1 MKHRVMANDVVGVAR
16 EAGDR
21 QTRRLFVELDV
32 EMAAS
37 HSCPLCS
44 LEESIVDV
52 RHQLGEDVCHLD
64 AQLGD
69 SYGGCPHDCTTVEH
83 IETDIDEGCVCP
95 VFVRYGCVP
104 QVTESEDSTVVVK
117 TYLSDRERLTELIG
131 DLRRTVEDVSVRRLK
146 RVDAGSESPRQKFV
160 TLDLYELTQKQRQ
173 AVTAAVAAGY
183 YETPREISLGELA
196 DRLDISKSA
205 LSQRLKAAES
215 KLVTSA
221 FSRAS
226 IKE

>member
-1 MKHRVMANDVVGVAR
+1 MANEVVASR
-16 EAGDR
+16 TSSDR
-21 QTRRLFVELDV
+21 QTRRLFVELEI
-32 EMAAS
+32 EMAS
-37 HSCPLCS
+37 TNPCPLSS
-44 LEESIVDV
+44 LEASILDV
-52 RHQLGEDVCHLD
+52 RHQLGEEICHLD

-69 SYGGCPHDCTTVEH
+69 SPGECAHDCSSVEH
-83 IETDIDEGCVCP
+83 IETEIQTSCACP
-95 VFVRYGCVP
+95 VFVRFGCVP
-104 QVTESEDSTVVVK
+104 QVTGSEGSTVIVK
-117 TYLSDRERLTELIG
+117 TYLSERERLTELIG
-131 DLRRTVEDVSVRRLK
+131 ELRRTVEDVSVRRLK
-146 RVDAGSESPRQKFV
+146 RVDTQGEGRRQKFV
-160 TLDLYELTQKQRQ
+160 SLDLYELTQKQRQ

-226 IKE
+226 ISK

>member
-1 MKHRVMANDVVGVAR
+1 MANEVLASRSSGQ
-16 EAGDR
+16 R
-21 QTRRLFVELDV
+21 QTRRLFVELEV
-32 EMAAS
+32 ELSAENT
-37 HSCPLCS
+37 CPLCS
-44 LEESIVDV
+44 LDASIVDV
-52 RHQLGEDVCHLD
+52 RHQLGDGVCHLD

-69 SYGGCPHDCTTVEH
+69 SAGECVHDCSSVEH
-83 IETDIDEGCVCP
+83 IETEVQPDCACP
-95 VFVRYGCVP
+95 VFVSYGCVP
-104 QVTESEDSTVVVK
+104 QVTESDDSTVIVK

-131 DLRRTVEDVSVRRLK
+131 DLRQTVADVSVRRLK
-146 RVDAGSESPRQKFV
+146 RVDSQSEGQRQKFV
-160 TLDLYELTQKQRQ
+160 ALDLYELTQKQRQ

-183 YETPREISLGELA
+183 YETPREVSLGELA

-226 IKE
+226 ISE